1 MRLDIVVKKNLA
13 EVGVA
18 RPDAPPLNFEPVMVN
33 ESEDIFGVVLKI
45 VVARTRE
52 QRTASS
58 NVTSDGARPVARS
71 GLLGIPLSDSSV
83 WICRKTRDKLKRM
96 RLEGIRH
103 EHASHAGPELVQ
115 TSAGQTYRVLPY

>member
-18 RPDAPPLNFEPVMVN
+18 RPDASPLNFEPVMVT
-33 ESEDIFGVVLKI
+33 ESEDIFGVALKI
-45 VVARTRE
+45 GVAHTRE

-71 GLLGIPLSDSSV
+71 G
-83 WICRKTRDKLKRM
+83 
-96 RLEGIRH
+96 
-103 EHASHAGPELVQ
+103 
-115 TSAGQTYRVLPY
+115 